1 MFKFEI
7 SYKHNPLRGGGGG
20 GVETCRRGGR
30 PVEEADSVEA
40 S

>member
-7 SYKHNPLRGGGGG
+7 SYKHNPLRGGG